1 MKNLIKKILKE
12 ELSDDDL
19 NWIREI
25 DPIDTFK
32 EWVESI
38 NLVKTD
44 AKYGVKTDRQWLKYI
59 ETTKEFIEELKDETN
74 TLLEYV
80 ENIDSSAGLAHNG
93 DMLDAV
99 EEMLGDNDGNSDS
112 YYVELFRDGQIYL
125 RTFLKY
131 FGPYGEKYNIPL
143 EHLLN
148 LSHKYFDDR
157 VDDDIKKSETLRH
170 GIHINEYNDS
180 EKRSTTEITMAL
192 LHEAADHF
200 AEGLRLIESATQ
212 FAYEENNEDLIRD
225 SEKLRMSIQSG
236 GDKMWAENPNS
247 MNIVNKINDIIRKYS

>member
-80 ENIDSSAGLAHNG
+80 ENIDSSAGLVHSG

-99 EEMLGDNDGNSDS
+99 EEMLGNNNGSSVS
-112 YYVELFRDGQIYL
+112 YIVELFRDGQIYL
-125 RTFLKY
+125 RTFLEN
-131 FGPYGEKYNIPL
+131 FGSYGEKHNIPL

-148 LSHKYFDDR
+148 LSHKYFDDK
-157 VDDDIKKSETLRH
+157 VDDNI
-170 GIHINEYNDS
+170 IN
-180 EKRSTTEITMAL
+180 R
-192 LHEAADHF
+192 
-200 AEGLRLIESATQ
+200 
-212 FAYEENNEDLIRD
+212 
-225 SEKLRMSIQSG
+225 
-236 GDKMWAENPNS
+236 
-247 MNIVNKINDIIRKYS
+247 